1 MKSFLKLL
9 ALPLLFTSTL
19 LLTAC
24 SSPITYDVR
33 FQNVGFDAAKRKT
46 IVTSAINITDR
57 TKIADLTSTIMG
69 LGKNIDKTE
78 ASFVAR
84 EAVLYLQYLAN
95 QYRLIGP
102 PNSHNQLVNTGK
114 REKGLCFHWAKDMT
128 DHIVKGRTYNT
139 LTLQRA
145 VANQG
150 GFFEHNVL
158 TVAAKGKGIK
168 DAIILDAWRHSAT
181 LLFLKTTEDPDY
193 NWTKYYPRAFVLR
206 PDGTRQYVKRAVK
219 PISQPNL

>member
-1 MKSFLKLL
+1 MKLL
-9 ALPLLFTSTL
+9 APSLLLISTL

-33 FQNVGFDAAKRKT
+33 FQNVGFDATKRKT
-46 IVTSAINITDR
+46 VVTSAINITDR
-57 TKIADLTSTIMG
+57 TKISDLTSEIMA
-69 LGKNIDKTE
+69 LGENIDRTE
-78 ASFVAR
+78 ASFIAR
-84 EAVLYLQYLAN
+84 EAVLYPQHLAN

-102 PNSHNQLVNTGK
+102 PNSQNQLVNRGL
-114 REKGLCFHWAKDMT
+114 REKGHCYHFAKDMT

-150 GFFEHNVL
+150 GQFEHNVL

-181 LLFLKTTEDPDY
+181 LLFLKTSEDPNY
-193 NWTKYYPRAFVLR
+193 TWTKYYPRTFRLR
-206 PDGTRQYVKRAVK
+206 SDGSRQYTKK
-219 PISQPNL
+219 PAN

>member
-1 MKSFLKLL
+1 MKLILKKL
-9 ALPLLFTSTL
+9 APSLLFISTL

-33 FQNVGFDAAKRKT
+33 FKNIGFDATKRKT
-46 IVTSAINITDR
+46 TVTSAININDR
-57 TKIADLTSTIMG
+57 AKISDLTNEIMA

-84 EAVLYLQYLAN
+84 EAVLYPQYLAN

-102 PNSHNQLVNTGK
+102 PNSHNQLVNRGL
-114 REKGLCFHWAKDMT
+114 REKGHCYHFAKDMT

-145 VANQG
+145 VSFQG
-150 GFFEHNVL
+150 TSLEHNVL

-181 LLFLKTTEDPDY
+181 LLFLKTSEDPDY
-193 NWTKYYPRAFVLR
+193 HWTKYYPRTYILR
-206 PDGTRQYVKRAVK
+206 PDGTRQYVKNPEK
-219 PISQPNL
+219 STL

>member
-9 ALPLLFTSTL
+9 APPLLFISTL
-19 LLTAC
+19 LLSAC

-33 FQNVGFDAAKRKT
+33 FQNIGFDAEKRIT
-46 IVTSAINITDR
+46 TVTSAINLNDR
-57 TKIADLTSTIMG
+57 TKISDLTNEIMG

-84 EAVLYLQYLAN
+84 EAVLYPQHLAN
-95 QYRLIGP
+95 EYRLIGP
-102 PNSHNQLVNTGK
+102 PNSQNQLVNKGL
-114 REKGLCFHWAKDMT
+114 REKGLCYHWAKDMT

-150 GFFEHNVL
+150 RGFEHNVL

-181 LLFLKTTEDPDY
+181 LLFLKTTEDPNY
-193 NWTKYYPRAFVLR
+193 NWTKYYPRAYILR
-206 PDGTRQYVKRAVK
+206 PDGTRQYVKNPAK
-219 PISQPNL
+219 PTL

>member
-1 MKSFLKLL
+1 MKLL
-9 ALPLLFTSTL
+9 FPSLLLISTF

-33 FQNVGFDAAKRKT
+33 FKNIDFDAKSRKT
-46 IVTSAINITDR
+46 VALSAINLTDR
-57 TKIADLTSTIMG
+57 TKISRLTNEIMG
-69 LGKNIDKTE
+69 LGENIDKSE

-84 EAVLYLQYLAN
+84 EAVLYPQYLAN

-102 PNSHNQLVNTGK
+102 PNSHNQLVNRGL
-114 REKGLCFHWAKDMT
+114 REKGHCYHWAKDMT

-145 VANQG
+145 VSFQG
-150 GFFEHNVL
+150 KQLEHNVL

-181 LLFLKTTEDPDY
+181 LLFLKTSEDPDY
-193 NWTKYYPRAFVLR
+193 RWTKYRPRTYTLR
-206 PDGTRQYVKRAVK
+206 SDGSRKYTITPK
-219 PISQPNL
+219 NLAK